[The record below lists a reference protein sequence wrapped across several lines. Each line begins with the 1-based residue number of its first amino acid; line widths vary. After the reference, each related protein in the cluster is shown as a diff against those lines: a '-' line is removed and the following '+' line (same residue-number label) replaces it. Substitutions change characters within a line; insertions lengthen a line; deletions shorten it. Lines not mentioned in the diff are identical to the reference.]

1 MTQLPCAFLTREEIS
16 TRVRELAEQ
25 ISRDY
30 AGCEPILVGILR
42 GAVVFLADLMRE
54 MTISAT
60 IDFMAISTYGDATTS
75 SGEVRLL
82 KDLDESIEGRDVL
95 VVEDIVD
102 SGRTLQFLL
111 NTLRVR
117 RPRSLK
123 VCALLDKPSRRV
135 VDLSADYVGFQIP
148 DLFVIG
154 YGLDWAGRFRN
165 LPYIAVLSE
174 TNGGSQT

>member
-1 MTQLPCAFLTREEIS
+1 VTQLPCAFLTREEIS

>member
-16 TRVRELAEQ
+16 ARVRELAEQ

-60 IDFMAISTYGDATTS
+60 VDFMAIASYGDATAS

-95 VVEDIVD
+95 VVEDIID

-111 NTLRVR
+111 NTLKVR
-117 RPRSLK
+117 RPRTLR

-135 VDLSADYVGFQIP
+135 VDLSADYVGFEIP

-174 TNGGSQT
+174 TNGGSET

>member
-1 MTQLPCAFLTREEIS
+1 VTQLPCAFLTREEIS

-25 ISRDY
+25 ISHDY

>member
-16 TRVRELAEQ
+16 VRVRELAEQ
-25 ISRDY
+25 ISHDY

-60 IDFMAISTYGDATTS
+60 VDFMAIASYGDTTAS

-95 VVEDIVD
+95 VVEDIID

-111 NTLRVR
+111 NTLKVR
-117 RPRSLK
+117 RPRTLR

-135 VDLSADYVGFQIP
+135 VDLSADYVGFEIP
-148 DLFVIG
+148 DLFVVG

-165 LPYIAVLSE
+165 LPYIAVLTE
-174 TNGGSQT
+174 TNGGSET

>member
-25 ISRDY
+25 ISHDY

>member
-1 MTQLPCAFLTREEIS
+1 MTQLPCALLTREQIS
-16 TRVRELAEQ
+16 VRVRELAAQ
-25 ISRDY
+25 ISHDY
-30 AGCEPILVGILR
+30 AGREPVLVGILR

-60 IDFMAISTYGDATTS
+60 IDFMAISSYGDASTS

-82 KDLDESIEGRDVL
+82 KDLDESIEGKDVL

-111 NTLRVR
+111 NTLEVR

-123 VCALLDKPSRRV
+123 VCTLLDKPSRRV

-165 LPYIAVLSE
+165 LPYIAALTE
-174 TNGGSQT
+174 TNGGSQL